1 MNDDEVGGVCGTHGG
16 EEKCIWGFVGEP
28 EGLRLLG
35 KKSSIHKL
43 ERYGVDESS
52 TGQGQAVGSYEH
64 GEESSG
70 SIRVG

>member
-1 MNDDEVGGVCGTHGG
+1 MGGVCGKQGG

-43 ERYGVDESS
+43 ERHGIEESS
-52 TGQGQAVGSYEH
+52 TGQGQGQAVGSYEH
-64 GEESSG
+64 GEQSSG
-70 SIRVG
+70 SIRLG

>member
-1 MNDDEVGGVCGTHGG
+1 MMKWVGCGTHRG
-16 EEKCIWGFVGEP
+16 EDKYTLGFVGEP
-28 EGLRLLG
+28 EGLRILG

-43 ERYGVDESS
+43 ERHGVDKSS
-52 TGQGQAVGSYEH
+52 TGQEQMVGSCEY

>member
-1 MNDDEVGGVCGTHGG
+1 VGGVCGKQGG
-16 EEKCIWGFVGEP
+16 EEKCIQGFTGEP

-43 ERYGVDESS
+43 ERHGADESN

>member
-1 MNDDEVGGVCGTHGG
+1 MMMKWVGCGTHRG
-16 EEKCIWGFVGEP
+16 EEKCIQGFDGEP

-43 ERYGVDESS
+43 ERHGVDESS
-52 TGQGQAVGSYEH
+52 TGQGRMVGSYEH

-70 SIRVG
+70 SISMD